1 MPLFAAFERQLVFRF
16 RAGLLLSVFWLSLFT
31 ATAALS
37 PAPDADLYYR
47 RTHGGAW
54 PPAGVNAASHA
65 WETNI
70 AAGTTTVTA
79 QAVTVSTNGSI
90 GTPRPQVLLY
100 NNVDPA
106 NLGKGDWIWQMSTTE
121 SHLGLS
127 AGNVQGVIN
136 YETNLHMQWITV
148 KSSDGG
154 SIYPSSGSPQ
164 FTADLVTRAHAAGLK
179 IFAWGYTYG
188 NNSGAGT
195 TVSGEINAALNALA
209 LGADG
214 FIIDAEIEYETN
226 ATRRADATLY
236 ATTIKSN
243 YPTRF
248 LAHAP
253 FPYITSHSGFP
264 YLEFGTNCDA
274 VMPQDYW
281 GAIGI
286 TPQAMVVNMN
296 SQWRTWQNSLTG
308 FNTNAIKPI
317 VPLAQSYTPVTG
329 AQITSFLLA
338 LQTNSPKATTAGYNG
353 YSFWDAQERT
363 SDMDAAI
370 LAASVGTNSQ
380 APYISTSSLVRMM
393 DAGTTNSLTL
403 SVGGTAPLA
412 YQWQFAG
419 TNLPGATNS
428 TLTLALALN
437 QTNFSGNFT
446 LVVTNAFGSVTSS
459 PVPVLIYPPQAVVY
473 ADNFETNSASAWIVN
488 KSSTDTAI
496 AFNYDY
502 SALGIPSAPHS
513 TGGTTHGVQMKAN
526 LTLAAVAALSISP
539 TNQSFSGDYR
549 LHCDM
554 WINVNGPFPGGGSS
568 STEFFT
574 AGLGT
579 SGTRT
584 EWTGTLADGCYFSAD
599 GDGGVSA
606 TSTTSGDYC
615 AYLGSALQ
623 STSSGIYSAGAD
635 TTVRD
640 NANGYYTSAFPTGA
654 AAPALQQSTYTQQ
667 SGSLN
672 SGTVGL
678 GWHDVIVSRRG
689 NIVDWSIDG
698 IRLASITNVTF
709 AASNI
714 CVGFWDPFASLTDN
728 TALSFGLVDNVRVE
742 SPAVAPQITVQPA
755 SVAVK
760 LTTNASF
767 TVTATGLPTPVYR
780 WRFNGT
786 NIANATNA
794 SLTVISPQ
802 TTNAGNYS
810 VVLSNFMGA
819 VTSSI
824 ATLTIIPPLP
834 AQFQSATL
842 LPDGT
847 LQLIFNGDSAWSY
860 TVETSTNLVS
870 WTTLTNLTSASG
882 IFNVTTGAVTNNPC
896 RFYRARSG
904 P

>member
-1 MPLFAAFERQLVFRF
+1 MFLFAAFQRQLVFRF
-16 RAGLLLSVFWLSLFT
+16 RAGLLLPVFWLSLST

-47 RTHGGAW
+47 RTHAGAW
-54 PPAGVNAASHA
+54 PLAAVKAADHS
-65 WETNI
+65 WETND
-70 AAGTTTVTA
+70 AAGTITVTA
-79 QAVTVSTNGSI
+79 QAVTVGTNGASPS
-90 GTPRPQVLLY
+90 PRPQVLLD

-106 NLGKGDWIWQMSTTE
+106 NLGKGDWIWQMPATETRLGVST
-121 SHLGLS
+121 
-127 AGNVQGVIN
+127 VQDVIN
-136 YETNLHMQWITV
+136 YEKSLGMQWITV
-148 KSSDGG
+148 KCGDGH
-154 SIYPSSGSPQ
+154 SIWSQ
-164 FTADLVTRAHAAGLK
+164 FTTDLVTRAHNSGLK
-179 IFAWGYTYG
+179 VFGWAYTYG
-188 NNSGAGT
+188 NNSYHYVTTGT
-195 TVSGEINAALNALA
+195 ANVGGEITVALNALA

-214 FIIDAEIEYETN
+214 LIIDAEIEYETN

-236 ATTIKSN
+236 ASTIKSN

-253 FPYITSHSGFP
+253 FPYINSHSGFP

-281 GAIGI
+281 DAIGI
-286 TPQAMVVNMN
+286 SPQTMVVNMN
-296 SQWRTWQNSLTG
+296 SQWHTWQNSLTG

-317 VPLAQSYTPVTG
+317 VPLGQSYAPVTG
-329 AQITSFLLA
+329 AEITAFLLA
-338 LQTNSPKATTAGYNG
+338 LQTNSPKATPAGYNG
-353 YSFWDAQERT
+353 YSFWDAQDRNA
-363 SDMDAAI
+363 DMDAAI
-370 LAASVGTNSQ
+370 LAATVGTNSQ
-380 APYISTSSLVRMM
+380 APYISTPALDRML
-393 DAGTTNSLTL
+393 DAGGTNGLAFTA
-403 SVGGTAPLA
+403 GGTPPLA

-428 TLTLALALN
+428 TLTLRIS
-437 QTNFSGNFT
+437 QTNLTGNFT

-459 PVPVLIYPPQAVVY
+459 PVPVLVYPPQAVVF
-473 ADNFETNSASAWIVN
+473 ADNFDTNSAAAWIVN
-488 KSSTDTAI
+488 KSSADTAI

-513 TGGTTHGVQMKAN
+513 AGGTTRGVQMKAN
-526 LTLAAVAALSISP
+526 LTLGAVASLSISP

-554 WINVNGPFPGGGSS
+554 WINVNGPFPGGGAS

-574 AGLGT
+574 AGIGT

-584 EWTGTLADGCYFSAD
+584 EWTGTLSDGVYFSAD

-623 STSSGIYSAGAD
+623 STSSGIYFAGAD

-640 NANGYYTSAFPTGA
+640 NANGYYTSAFPAGA
-654 AAPALQQSTYTQQ
+654 AAPAWQQSAYTQQ

-698 IRLASITNVTF
+698 VRLISITNVTF
-709 AASNI
+709 TASNI

-728 TALSFGLVDNVRVE
+728 TNLSFGLVDNVRVE
-742 SPAVAPQITVQPA
+742 SPAVAPQISIQPA

-767 TVTATGLPTPVYR
+767 TVTATGLPAPVYQ

-786 NIANATNA
+786 NIVNATNA
-794 SLTVISPQ
+794 SLTVVSPQ

-810 VVLSNFMGA
+810 VIVSNFLGA
-819 VTSSI
+819 VTSTN
-824 ATLTIIPPLP
+824 AALAIIPPLP

-842 LPDGT
+842 LADGT

-860 TVETSTNLVS
+860 TVETSTNLAA

-882 IFNVTTGAVTNNPC
+882 SFYVTTGAVTNGPC

>member
-1 MPLFAAFERQLVFRF
+1 MNLLAAFERQLAFRF
-16 RAGLLLSVFWLSLFT
+16 RTGLLLPLFWLSLST
-31 ATAALS
+31 ATAALT

-54 PPAGVNAASHA
+54 PPAGVNASDHS
-65 WETNI
+65 WETSSPSD
-70 AAGTTTVTA
+70 TTTVTA
-79 QAVTVSTNGSI
+79 HAITVSTNSSPPS
-90 GTPRPQVLLY
+90 PRPRVLLD

-106 NLGKGDWIWQMSTTE
+106 NLGKGDWIWQMPATETRLGVST
-121 SHLGLS
+121 
-127 AGNVQGVIN
+127 VQDVIN
-136 YETNLHMQWITV
+136 YEKSLGMQWITV
-148 KSSDGG
+148 KCGDGH
-154 SIYPSSGSPQ
+154 SIYSQ
-164 FTADLVTRAHAAGLK
+164 FTADLITRAHNSGLK
-179 IFAWGYTYG
+179 IFGWAYVYG
-188 NNSGAGT
+188 NSISHYGSTGT
-195 TVSGEINAALNALA
+195 ANVSGEITVALNALA

-214 FIIDAEIEYETN
+214 LIIDAEIEYETN

-236 ATTIKSN
+236 ASTIKSN

-286 TPQAMVVNMN
+286 TPQTMVVNMN

-308 FNTNAIKPI
+308 FNTNAIKPV
-317 VPLAQSYTPVTG
+317 VPLGQSYAPVTG
-329 AQITSFLLA
+329 AQITAFLLA
-338 LQTNSPKATTAGYNG
+338 LQTNSPKATPAGYNG
-353 YSFWDAQERT
+353 YSFWDAQERNA
-363 SDMDAAI
+363 DMDAAI
-370 LAASVGTNSQ
+370 LAATAGTNSLP
-380 APYISTSSLVRMM
+380 PYVSTSSLVRMM
-393 DAGTTNSLTL
+393 DAGTTNTLTL
-403 SVGGTAPLA
+403 SVGGTPPLA

-419 TNLPGATNS
+419 TNLPGATNNP
-428 TLTLALALN
+428 LTLALGLN
-437 QTNFSGNFT
+437 QTNLSGNFT

-459 PVPVLIYPPQAVVY
+459 PIPVLIYPAQAVVF
-473 ADNFETNSASAWIVN
+473 ADNFDTNSASAWIVN
-488 KSSTDTAI
+488 KSSTDTAV
-496 AFNYDY
+496 AFNYNY
-502 SALGIPSAPHS
+502 STLGIPSAPHS
-513 TGGTTHGVQMKAN
+513 TGGTTRGVQMKAN
-526 LTLAAVAALSISP
+526 LTLGAVAALSISP
-539 TNQSFSGDYR
+539 TNQSFTGDYR

-554 WINVNGPFPGGGSS
+554 WINVNGPLPGGGAS
-568 STEFFT
+568 STEFFI

-579 SGTRT
+579 SGTHT
-584 EWTGTLADGCYFSAD
+584 EWTGTLSDGVYFSAD
-599 GDGGVSA
+599 GDGGVSS

-615 AYLGSALQ
+615 AYLGSTLQ
-623 STSSGIYSAGAD
+623 NTSSGIYSAGAD

-640 NANGYYTSAFPTGA
+640 NANAYYTSAFPTGA
-654 AAPALQQSTYTQQ
+654 AAPASQQSAYTQQ
-667 SGSLN
+667 TGTLN

-709 AASNI
+709 ASSNI

-728 TALSFGLVDNVRVE
+728 TNLSFGLVDNVRVE

-755 SVAVK
+755 SIAVK

-767 TVTATGLPTPVYR
+767 TVTAIGLPGPVYQ

-794 SLTVISPQ
+794 SLTVVSPQ

-810 VVLSNFMGA
+810 VVVSNFMGT
-819 VTSSI
+819 VTS
-824 ATLTIIPPLP
+824 ANAALTIIPPLP
-834 AQFQSATL
+834 AQFQSASL
-842 LPDGT
+842 LANGT
-847 LQLIFNGDSAWSY
+847 LQLIFSGDSVWSY
-860 TVETSTNLVS
+860 TVETSTNLVT
-870 WTTLTNLTSASG
+870 WATLTNLTSASG